1 MTRTP
6 DDWIDLAHGDIHD
19 TASDSAS
26 ALLGTIEGEI
36 TESLGHRTLGHAE
49 AEEDN
54 ELLELAFRW
63 QMTEILALKLR
74 HAAEGW
80 CEAFYRALKRHT
92 ENESGPQASEA
103 ES

>member
-1 MTRTP
+1 MRTP
-6 DDWIDLAHGDIHD
+6 EEWIDLAHGDVHG
-19 TASDSAS
+19 AAGDSAS

-36 TESLGHRTLGHAE
+36 SESLGHRTLGHAE
-49 AEEDN
+49 TEDDN
-54 ELLELAFRW
+54 DLLELAFRW

-92 ENESGPQASEA
+92 EDETGPKESTE
-103 ES
+103 